1 MKDQRKT
8 RILNFYNKYGILVIM
23 IALLVICCILTSNFY
38 KVANIINILMQMASV
53 MVLACGIT
61 MLIIS
66 GNTDLAGGSCVAL
79 TGCIGVGTF
88 KSLTESGNVN
98 VVIAFMVALLASIAV
113 GMLCNLC
120 VGVVIAK
127 FRAPAFIVTLA
138 MMKIARGAVYLYTQ
152 GKPIYNIGS
161 ISVIGQG
168 KIGNFLPYSILIMLC
183 AIIFA
188 SFILI
193 KTRLGRH
200 LYALGGNED
209 AAIASGVNRGKT
221 IVKVYLVHGALVGLS
236 GLLFMTRL
244 NCGQPNEAD
253 GLEFDAITGAII
265 GGTSMAGGQGT
276 ILGTLIGVI
285 IIQVIKNIL
294 QLKFVQSYW
303 QMIITGLI
311 IVLAVILDIV
321 TKGSKKN

>member
-1 MKDQRKT
+1 MKDRNKMK
-8 RILNFYNKYGILVIM
+8 ILNFYNKYGILVIL
-23 IALLVICCILTSNFY
+23 IALLAICCILTPNFY
-38 KVANIINILMQMASV
+38 KVTNIINILMQMAAV

-66 GNTDLAGGSCVAL
+66 GNTDLSGGSCVAL

-88 KSLTESGNVN
+88 KSLTESGNMSVA
-98 VVIAFMVALLASIAV
+98 VAFLVALAIAVLV

-120 VGVVIAK
+120 VGVVIAR

-161 ISVIGQG
+161 ISLIGQG
-168 KIGNFLPYSILIMLC
+168 KIGNFLPYSILIMFC
-183 AIIFA
+183 AILFA
-188 SFILI
+188 SFILS

-209 AAIASGVNRGKT
+209 AAVASGVNRSRT
-221 IVKVYLVHGALVGLS
+221 IIKVYLVHGALVGLA

-244 NCGQPNEAD
+244 NCGQPNEAE

-276 ILGTLIGVI
+276 IIGTLVGVI

-303 QMIITGLI
+303 QMVITGLI
-311 IVLAVILDIV
+311 IVFAVILDIV

>member
-1 MKDQRKT
+1 MKDQTKT
-8 RILNFYNKYGILVIM
+8 KILNLYNKYGILVIL
-23 IALLVICCILTSNFY
+23 IALLAICCMLTPNFY
-38 KVANIINILMQMASV
+38 KMANIINILMQMASV
-53 MVLACGIT
+53 MVLGCGVT
-61 MLIIS
+61 MLIIA
-66 GNTDLAGGSCVAL
+66 GHTDLAGGSCVAL

-88 KSLTESGNVN
+88 KSLMESGSSMA
-98 VVIAFMVALLASIAV
+98 IAFLVALAASIAV

-120 VGVVIAK
+120 VGMVIAK

-152 GKPIYNIGS
+152 GKPIYNIGA

-168 KIGNFLPYSILIMLC
+168 KIANFLPYSILIMFC
-183 AIIFA
+183 AILFA
-188 SFILI
+188 SFILMR
-193 KTRLGRH
+193 TRLGRH

-221 IVKVYLVHGALVGLS
+221 IVKAYLVHGALVGLA

-276 ILGTLIGVI
+276 IIGTLIGVI

>member
-1 MKDQRKT
+1 MKDQTKNK
-8 RILNFYNKYGILVIM
+8 ILNFYNKYGILAIL
-23 IALLVICCILTSNFY
+23 IALLAVCCMLTPNFY
-38 KVANIINILMQMASV
+38 KVNNIINILMQMASV
-53 MVLACGIT
+53 MTLGCGVT
-61 MLIIS
+61 MLIIA
-66 GNTDLAGGSCVAL
+66 GHTDLAGGSCVAL

-88 KSLTESGNVN
+88 KALVEGGNHTAV
-98 VVIAFMVALLASIAV
+98 AFLAALAAAVAV

-120 VGVVIAK
+120 VGAVIAK

-138 MMKIARGAVYLYTQ
+138 MMKIARGSVYLYTQ

-161 ISVIGQG
+161 IAVIGQG
-168 KIGNFLPYSILIMLC
+168 KIGNFLPYSILIMFC

-188 SFILI
+188 SFILSR
-193 KTRLGRH
+193 TRLGRH

-209 AAIASGVNRGKT
+209 AAIASGVNRSKT
-221 IVKVYLVHGALVGLS
+221 IIKVYLVHGALVGLA

-276 ILGTLIGVI
+276 IIGTLIGVI

-303 QMIITGLI
+303 QMVITGLI